1 MGPSS
6 RHVAFRLAQ
15 IRAAAASQA
24 KPRKKAK
31 EGREGQL
38 DTGFPP
44 ARRTRG
50 WLGTEPSFSAQRIDP
65 RRPVI
70 RLPSHMIDAAIGA
83 DVAFDAATD
92 SDRAN
97 LERCG
102 DDANRSKDEPE
113 HARGHWLPAA
123 IGWHVGAGHRPSI
136 AAARSI
142 RPSTRRAGGIKGAR
156 RRRRRISCRSTRPQM
171 RERRRR
177 LQR

>member
-15 IRAAAASQA
+15 PACCCGLAGQAAQ
-24 KPRKKAK
+24 
-31 EGREGQL
+31 EGQEGQL

-50 WLGTEPSFSAQRIDP
+50 LLGTEPSFSAQRIDP

-70 RLPSHMIDAAIGA
+70 RLPLHMIDAAIGA
-83 DVAFDAATD
+83 DVAFDTATD
-92 SDRAN
+92 SDRAKLKCCN
-97 LERCG
+97 

-113 HARGHWLPAA
+113 HARGHWLRAA
-123 IGWHVGAGHRPSI
+123 IGWHVDAGHRLSI

-142 RPSTRRAGGIKGAR
+142 RPPTRRAGGIKGAR
-156 RRRRRISCRSTRPQM
+156 RRRRRISCRPTRRQM
-171 RERRRR
+171 RARRRR